1 MKYKVKIIKKV
12 NYILDIKIEK
22 VKKGIRIS

>member
-12 NYILDIKIEK
+12 NYILGIKIEK

>member
-1 MKYKVKIIKKV
+1 VKYKVKIIKKV